1 MFKKDFRGGH
11 MATRRHFLQAG
22 VAVVGSLP
30 LRRLAF
36 ASNQEGRPI
45 AAAPAYTDWRD
56 VYRKAWTWD
65 RIVHSSHSCNCN
77 NNCSWKVYVRD
88 GIVWREEQTAGY
100 IQHNPGLAD
109 YNPLGC
115 NKGGAFSHEM
125 YRTGRLKYP
134 LKRVGERGSGKWR
147 RVSWDEALTDI
158 AMQLIEI
165 IKTDGHD
172 TIIGSLATHS
182 LQGTKGGPSK
192 LRFFDLLGGTMLDSY
207 GDIGD
212 SQAGAMITTGL
223 QAFAGSTDSRMLA
236 KCIILWVFNPAV
248 TRIPDA
254 HFLYEARYRG
264 ATIIS
269 ISPDQNPSHM
279 HADYWINPKP
289 ATDPALALAMA
300 HIIVRDRMYDAAF
313 MKEQTDLPFLV
324 RQDTRKFLRA
334 ADLEVGGKDDVFYCW
349 DAKSQRLVAAPGS
362 MGSVKKTL
370 LWDEIDP
377 ALEGEWDVTL
387 RDGSRVRVHPVFER
401 LKTTLAMHT
410 PEFAAKVTGVGTQT
424 IELIAHTYAQASPG
438 LIELGWGAP
447 KLYHADLLGR
457 AVFLLSAL
465 TGNTGKEGGG
475 VWTGGIAAIEGM
487 ERLGFPVAGKIGRHR
502 VVPGPS
508 WMYVH
513 GGMHEVCS
521 RWIPVPGKR
530 SGDDYIREALDKRWM
545 PLHPPRDREPR
556 ALIECGSNILRRTRM
571 SHILY
576 KNLWP
581 KLKLVVTMDY
591 RMSSTALASDYVLP
605 AAGFY
610 EVEGVKISE
619 TRVPFHV
626 YQGKAVNPIAESRDD
641 WHIFGSLLK
650 KLQELAPKNGLTQLH
665 DDEFDYVRDYTRI
678 YDEYT
683 DNGRLAED
691 VEDEVIVREI
701 MEHTKAHKGITLEQL
716 REKGY
721 ADWTNSGSKDN
732 PGSSTSFEVVRGR
745 PLTAATDFT
754 EKKQPW
760 RTLTGRVQF
769 YIDHDWFLEFG
780 EELPVHRDP
789 PKMGGDY
796 PLCLTGGHTRW
807 GIHSLWRDNEL
818 MLRLQRGEPLIYM
831 NPADARERGV
841 QDHDEVEVFNDVGRF
856 RCRVMVT
863 PTMQP
868 GQIHSYHAW
877 EPFQFK
883 NHSSMDTVLASQLK
897 PLLFVGNYGHLRY
910 LPLYYQP
917 NNVDRGTRIDVRK
930 VS

>member
-1 MFKKDFRGGH
+1 
-11 MATRRHFLQAG
+11 MATTRRVFLQAG
-22 VAVVGSLP
+22 AAVIGSLS
-30 LRRLAF
+30 LHRLAF
-36 ASNQEGRPI
+36 AAGADTGAR

-109 YNPLGC
+109 YNPQGC

-125 YRTGRLKYP
+125 YRAGRLKYP
-134 LKRVGERGSGKWR
+134 LKRVGERGSGRWR

-158 AMQLIEI
+158 AKQLIEI
-165 IKTDGHD
+165 IKSDGTD
-172 TIIGSLATHS
+172 TIVGSIATHT
-182 LQGTKGGPSK
+182 LQGTKSGPAK
-192 LRFFDLLGGTMLDSY
+192 LRFFDLIGGTMLDSY

-212 SQAGAMITTGL
+212 SQAGAVITTGT
-223 QAFAGSTDSRMLA
+223 QAFAGSADSRMLA
-236 KCIILWVFNPAV
+236 KCIILWVHNPAM

-254 HFLYEARYRG
+254 HFFHEARYKG

-269 ISPDQNPSHM
+269 ISPDQNPSNM
-279 HADYWINPKP
+279 HADYWVNPKP
-289 ATDPALALAMA
+289 ATDTALAMAMA
-300 HIIVRDRMYDAAF
+300 HIIVRDRLYDTAF

-324 RQDTRKFLRA
+324 RTDTRRFLRA
-334 ADLEVGGKDDVFYCW
+334 SDLRNDGREDVFHVW
-349 DAKSQRLVAAPGS
+349 DAKAGRVVEAPGS
-362 MGSVKKTL
+362 MGSDRKTL
-370 LWDEIDP
+370 LWGEVDP
-377 ALEGEWDVTL
+377 ALEGEWEVTL
-387 RDGSRVRVHPVFER
+387 KDGSRVRVHPVFER
-401 LKTTLAMHT
+401 LKTTLETHT
-410 PEFAAKVTGVGTQT
+410 PEFAAKVTGVGTET
-424 IELIAHTYAQASPG
+424 IERIAREYATAKPA
-438 LIELGWGAP
+438 LLEIGWGLP

-457 AVFLLSAL
+457 MAFLLSAL

-475 VWTGGIAAIEGM
+475 VWIGGIAAMEGL
-487 ERLGFPVAGKIGRHR
+487 EVLGFPVTMKVGKHR

-513 GGMHEVCS
+513 GGMRDVCS
-521 RWIPVPGKR
+521 RWIPVPGDR
-530 SGDDYIREALDKRWM
+530 SGDDYIQEAFDKRWM
-545 PLHPPRDREPR
+545 PVYPPRGREPR

-576 KNLWP
+576 RELWP
-581 KLKLVVTMDY
+581 KLKLVVTVDY
-591 RMSSTALASDYVLP
+591 RMTSTALASDYVLP

-619 TRVPFHV
+619 MKVPHHV
-626 YQGKAVNPIAESRDD
+626 YQGKAVKPVAESRDD
-641 WHIFGSLLK
+641 WHTFGSLLRK
-650 KLQELAPKNGLTQLH
+650 IQEMAPAMGLAQLR
-665 DDEFDYVRDYTRI
+665 DTELDYVRDFTRI
-678 YDEYT
+678 YDDYT

-691 VEDEVIVREI
+691 APDEVIVREI
-701 MEHTKAHKGITLEQL
+701 MKFTKAHEGITLEEL

-721 ADWTNSGSKDN
+721 ADWTNAGSKHN
-732 PGSSTSFEVVRGR
+732 PGMSTTFEVVRGR

-760 RTLTGRVQF
+760 WTLTGRQQF
-769 YIDHDWFLEFG
+769 YIDHEWFLEFG

-789 PKMGGDY
+789 PKMGGDH
-796 PLCLTGGHTRW
+796 PLRFTGGHTRW

-831 NPADARERGV
+831 NPGDARARGIR
-841 QDHDEVEVFNDVGRF
+841 DHDEVEVFNDVGKF
-856 RCRVMVT
+856 RCRVMIT

-868 GQIHSYHAW
+868 GQVHHYHAW

-883 NHSSMDTVLASQLK
+883 GHNTLDTVLASQLK
-897 PLLFVGNYGHLRY
+897 PLQFVGNYGHLRY
-910 LPLYYQP
+910 APYYYQP
-917 NNVDRGTRIDVRK
+917 NNVDRGTTIDVRK
-930 VS
+930 AS